1 MFDRFTVGHRV
12 LQLLVLALLLLV
24 LADLAFRHLPLQSSP
39 LQVRWMAIG
48 PGLLVAVVLTFAAL
62 AATFLLPG
70 SRDQQTIGLTAADGM
85 FAAVV
90 MLGFVWVLTELW
102 IELEPASRVA
112 RHMAYQIY
120 QAILAGITFLLLTA
134 AGRKSWPDW
143 GLWLLQWCGGAV
155 LLATHF
161 LQATPRPGCGCCGR
175 RAMCCCPR
183 PSFCWRRWPW

>member
-112 RHMAYQIY
+112 SHMAYQI
-120 QAILAGITFLLLTA
+120 
-134 AGRKSWPDW
+134 
-143 GLWLLQWCGGAV
+143 
-155 LLATHF
+155 
-161 LQATPRPGCGCCGR
+161 
-175 RAMCCCPR
+175 
-183 PSFCWRRWPW
+183 